1 MPQKKEELK
10 LLNCAQKRLKIS
22 CNLRPI
28 SPIMENTTISAQ
40 PKTRLY
46 FIDMARTI
54 AILLMLEGHF
64 IHDSLAL
71 QWADE
76 SYPAYVTW
84 KFIRGFT
91 SPTFLTVT
99 GLVFT
104 YLMLGNE
111 RVSFFKN
118 IRIKKGLKRV
128 VELLFWGYLL
138 QYYAFHVL
146 QCIAVGILCI
156 ILIYGLWRSVQFIPL
171 FLLYMLAGF
180 GLFLSYLFF
189 GQLGETYWPAKAPAF
204 IQNIFHGPYSLFPIT
219 PHMGYTMFGAALGVL
234 IHRHKEQVKSWKVI
248 LLALILGFSI
258 YFGVKSLLVALEAIP
273 GLQDLHLYRM
283 DWLLQKLGIVIVVLA
298 TLLGL
303 ETYVFNIKKE
313 NLFLKIGQNTLSIY
327 IIHMMIL
334 YGSVI
339 KYGINDYLHHQLG
352 PWEAIPYTL
361 GFWLVFI
368 VYVYYID
375 AIRAKLHFILWPM
388 KKYSSK
394 VFGIEVKEPARP

>member
-1 MPQKKEELK
+1 M
-10 LLNCAQKRLKIS
+10 
-22 CNLRPI
+22 RPVK
-28 SPIMENTTISAQ
+28 PNMESTPLTTRVKS
-40 PKTRLY
+40 RLY

-54 AILLMLEGHF
+54 AILFMLEGHF

-71 QWADE
+71 EWADE
-76 SYPAYVTW
+76 KYPAFVTW

-104 YLMLGNE
+104 YLMLGNDK
-111 RVSFFKN
+111 VSFFEN

-146 QCIAVGILCI
+146 QCIAIGILSI
-156 ILIYGLWRSVQFIPL
+156 ILIYGLSRTIKFIPL
-171 FLLYMLAGF
+171 ALLYCLAGL
-180 GLFLSYLFF
+180 GLFFSYLFF
-189 GQLGETYWPAKAPAF
+189 GQLDETFWPQNAPAF
-204 IQNIFHGPYSLFPIT
+204 IQNIFHGPHSLFPIT

-234 IHRHKEQVKSWKVI
+234 IYKHKEKVKSWPVI
-248 LLALILGFSI
+248 LSALVIGFGI
-258 YFGVKSLLVALEAIP
+258 YFGIKPILVSLQSIP
-273 GLQDLHLYRM
+273 GLEQIKFYRM
-283 DWLLQKLGIVIVVLA
+283 DWLLEKLGIVIVVLA

-303 ETYVFNIKKE
+303 ETYVLNIQKE

-339 KYGINDYLHHQLG
+339 KIGINDFLHHSLG
-352 PWEAIPYTL
+352 PWEVIPYTL

-368 VYVYYID
+368 IYVYYID
-375 AIRAKLHFILWPM
+375 AIKSKLHFILWPM

-394 VFGIEVKEPARP
+394 LFGIAVKDPLQQ

>member
-1 MPQKKEELK
+1 MEIETQ
-10 LLNCAQKRLKIS
+10 IS
-22 CNLRPI
+22 
-28 SPIMENTTISAQ
+28 Q

-46 FIDMARTI
+46 FIDIARTI

-76 SYPAYVTW
+76 SYPVYATW

-91 SPTFLTVT
+91 SPIFLTVT

-146 QCIAVGILCI
+146 QCIAIGIFSI
-156 ILIYGLWRSVQFIPL
+156 ILIYGIWRSMQFIPL
-171 FLLYMLAGF
+171 FILYSLTGL
-180 GLFLSYLFF
+180 GLFLTYLFF
-189 GQLGETYWPAKAPAF
+189 GQLGDIYWPKNAPIF

-219 PHMGYTMFGAALGVL
+219 PHMGYTMFGAAIGVL
-234 IHRHKEQVKSWKVI
+234 IFRNKEKVKSWKVI
-248 LLALILGFSI
+248 FGAFILGLSI
-258 YFGVKSLLVALEAIP
+258 YFGIKTFLVGLENIP
-273 GLQDLHLYRM
+273 GLHGLHLYRM
-283 DWLLQKLGIVIVVLA
+283 DWILEKLGIVIVVLA
-298 TLLGL
+298 SLLWL
-303 ETYVFNIKKE
+303 ETYVLKIKKE

-334 YGSVI
+334 YGSII
-339 KYGINDYLHHQLG
+339 KYGINDYLHHKLG
-352 PWEAIPYTL
+352 PWEIIPFTL
-361 GFWLVFI
+361 GFWLLFI
-368 VYVYYID
+368 VFVYFID
-375 AIRAKLHFILWPM
+375 DIRSKLHFILWPM

-394 VFGIEVKEPARP
+394 LFGIELKDPVRP

>member
-1 MPQKKEELK
+1 
-10 LLNCAQKRLKIS
+10 
-22 CNLRPI
+22 
-28 SPIMENTTISAQ
+28 MENAPQLAT

-71 QWADE
+71 KWADE
-76 SYPAYVTW
+76 AYPAYVTW

-104 YLMLGNE
+104 YLMLGND

-146 QCIAVGILCI
+146 QCIAIGILFI
-156 ILIYGLWRSVQFIPL
+156 ILIYGLWRYVRFIPL
-171 FLLYMLAGF
+171 FVLYALAGL

-189 GQLGETYWPAKAPAF
+189 GQLGDTYWPANAPSF
-204 IQNIFHGPYSLFPIT
+204 IQNIFHGPHSLFPIT
-219 PHMGYTMFGAALGVL
+219 PHMGYTMFGASLGVL
-234 IHRHKEQVKSWKVI
+234 IYKYKDQVKSWPVI
-248 LLALILGFSI
+248 LGALVLGFSI
-258 YFGVKSLLVALEAIP
+258 YFGIKSLLVALESIP
-273 GLQDLHLYRM
+273 GFEGLHIYRM
-283 DWLLQKLGIVIVVLA
+283 DWLLEKLGIVIVVLA

-303 ETYVFNIKKE
+303 ETYVLKIKKE

-339 KYGINDYLHHQLG
+339 KYGINDYLHHKLG
-352 PWEAIPYTL
+352 PWEVIPYTL
-361 GFWLVFI
+361 GFWLIFI
-368 VYVYYID
+368 VFVYFID
-375 AIRAKLHFILWPM
+375 DIRAKLHFILWPM
-388 KKYSSK
+388 KKHSSK
-394 VFGIEVKEPARP
+394 LFGIELKEAPQKN